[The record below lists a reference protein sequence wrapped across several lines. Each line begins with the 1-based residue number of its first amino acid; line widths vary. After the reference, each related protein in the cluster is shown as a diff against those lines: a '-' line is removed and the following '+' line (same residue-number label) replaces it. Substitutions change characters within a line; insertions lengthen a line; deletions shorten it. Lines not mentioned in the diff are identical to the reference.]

1 MSQYIESQDD
11 NKQPLRILDLCTG
24 SGVQA
29 ISTLAMLD
37 TLAENSLD
45 FIGIDP
51 SAVVVD
57 INKRALRFTEFNA
70 YLNGYRDRISTVN
83 ADLLSGTVYDE
94 CNDVPLVDALLSKL
108 SQKEKQL
115 RYDIL
120 LANPPFIPTPS
131 SRSDDAA
138 SSLREEN
145 KSMNLSTPRY
155 GLFSSG
161 GPSGEDCLCAIVQ
174 MTPMLLRSNGGLLAL
189 VSEFMNPPL
198 STSNEEEWGLT
209 SNIESWWSTQA
220 DINDMKGVLFTNEF
234 AINSE
239 TYAQRRAMKNDEDD
253 INVWK
258 NHMHLSGI
266 DAVSPG
272 LLFIETQ
279 GIKRRLRGKWLHH
292 KFIPKSSLG
301 SIWTPHNY
309 YAVDFT
315 RRILQDLFW

>member
-1 MSQYIESQDD
+1 MHCYH
-11 NKQPLRILDLCTG
+11 CTTIVITT
-24 SGVQA
+24 SHRAYDQFFWSLMEDITCTD
-29 ISTLAMLD
+29 ISPIWWIH
-37 TLAENSLD
+37 E
-45 FIGIDP
+45 P
-51 SAVVVD
+51 S
-57 INKRALRFTEFNA
+57 FTVII
-70 YLNGYRDRISTVN
+70 Y
-83 ADLLSGTVYDE
+83 
-94 CNDVPLVDALLSKL
+94 
-108 SQKEKQL
+108 
-115 RYDIL
+115 
-120 LANPPFIPTPS
+120 
-131 SRSDDAA
+131 
-138 SSLREEN
+138 
-145 KSMNLSTPRY
+145 
-155 GLFSSG
+155 
-161 GPSGEDCLCAIVQ
+161 
-174 MTPMLLRSNGGLLAL
+174 
-189 VSEFMNPPL
+189 
-198 STSNEEEWGLT
+198 SNEEEWGLT
-209 SNIESWWSTQA
+209 SKIESWWSTQA

-279 GIKRRLRGKWLHH
+279 GIKRRQRGKWLQH